1 MTPVT
6 LDSNVLAALHTVA
19 SNDEVDIVVGI
30 INEFNGV
37 RSVADAEQKLKFLV
51 GIFSRLAARGSV
63 VMENG
68 TYHLN
73 S

>member
-6 LDSNVLAALHTVA
+6 LDPNVLTALHTVA
-19 SNDEVDIVVGI
+19 GNDEVDAVVGI

-37 RSVADAEQKLKFLV
+37 HSVADAEQKLKFLV

-63 VMENG
+63 TTENG
-68 TYHLN
+68 TYRVG
-73 S
+73 